1 MVAVAP
7 VPDQDA
13 RTPDGGVSSEAEA
26 FVRCCMAH
34 VQAARAA
41 AIEDIRAGAEQV
53 VELSERLRAASRSL
67 HVARLRLAGLEA
79 SLAGERDRLELDFDQ
94 LLRLAHV
101 RDVEVDGSTVR
112 LLTDEVVIEHDGRRH
127 RIGSFAIGLHLERGV
142 RIDNLANTGAKPE
155 WDHPHVQAGLPCL
168 GNLRD
173 GLDKLLGECQ
183 LVPVASMLVQFLE
196 TYDPDTAYCPIE
208 LWEEVAG

>member
-7 VPDQDA
+7 EPDEA
-13 RTPDGGVSSEAEA
+13 ERAGGGAASEA

-34 VQAARAA
+34 AQAARAA
-41 AIEDIRAGAEQV
+41 AAEDVRAGGERVA
-53 VELSERLRAASRSL
+53 ELSERLRAASRSL

-79 SLAGERDRLELDFDQ
+79 SLAGERARLELDFDQ

-101 RDVEVDGSTVR
+101 RDVQVDGSTVR
-112 LLTDEVVIEHDGRRH
+112 LLTDEIVIEHDRRRF
-127 RIGSFAIGLHLERGV
+127 RIGAFAIGLDLGRGV
-142 RIDNLANTGAKPE
+142 RIDNLANTGPKPE

-196 TYDPDTAYCPIE
+196 TYDPATAYCPVE
-208 LWEEVAG
+208 LWEVVAG